1 MQRMTLC
8 TRVHVQLHDP
18 AACSSKQQLKNMM
31 SIHSRIITG
40 ELIACV
46 AISHEP
52 SLCVHGS

>member
-1 MQRMTLC
+1 MTLC

-18 AACSSKQQLKNMM
+18 AACSSQQLKNMM